1 MKGKKQKS
9 HIKDFSF
16 EEAVYTK
23 LEEFLSNIDHPG
35 INDDLYKTIIE
46 RVERPLIKLLLEK
59 TDGNQV
65 RVSRIL
71 GIHRNTLKKKIDNL
85 KIKDNL

>member
-23 LEEFLSNIDHPG
+23 LEEYLSNIDHPG
-35 INDDLYKTIIE
+35 INDLYKTIIE

-65 RVSRIL
+65 KVSRIL
-71 GIHRNTLKKKIDNL
+71 GIHRNTLKKKIDSL
-85 KIKDNL
+85 KIKDKL